1 MTPRAAA
8 LALALAACTGPT
20 AARAGLPSPA
30 AAVTVGSGGG
40 GWSLGGSTAWFGDV
54 LARDPLRLSLGVEGD
69 VRVLGWLRGGV
80 RSSTLYLGAGGE
92 GTRTSLLISRLEAVA
107 TARPAW
113 RWGPYARAGLGPAL
127 VRYAVRVPGLASG
140 SVTSFGVG
148 LSLAAGAYWALTD
161 HLELRLEA
169 ETAAEAWRK
178 KASGPSA
185 SWTFGGAAGA
195 AWRW

>member
-1 MTPRAAA
+1 MTPRAASLV
-8 LALALAACTGPT
+8 LALAFCCAPA
-20 AARAGLPSPA
+20 AARASLPAPA
-30 AAVTVGSGGG
+30 AAVLVGSGGG
-40 GWSLGGSTAWFGDV
+40 GWALGGSTAWFGDV
-54 LARDPLRLSLGVEGD
+54 LARDPLRLSLGMEGD
-69 VRVLGWLRGGV
+69 VRLLDWLRCGV

-92 GTRTSLLISRLEAVA
+92 GTRTSLLISRLEGIA

-140 SVTSFGVG
+140 SVTSVG
-148 LSLAAGAYWALTD
+148 AAFSLAAGGYWALTE

-169 ETAAEAWRK
+169 EAAAEAWRR

-185 SWTFGGAAGA
+185 SWTFGGSAGA

>member
-1 MTPRAAA
+1 MTPRAVT
-8 LALALAACTGPT
+8 LAVALAACSAPG
-20 AARAGLPSPA
+20 AVRAGLPAPA

-40 GWSLGGSTAWFGDV
+40 GWSLGGGTAWFGDV

-69 VRVLGWLRGGV
+69 LRVLAWLRCGV
-80 RSSTLYLGAGGE
+80 RSSTLYLGAGDE
-92 GTRTSLLISRLEAVA
+92 GTRTSLLISRLEGIA

-140 SVTSFGVG
+140 SVTSVGVG
-148 LSLAAGAYWALTD
+148 LSLVAGGFWTLTD

-169 ETAAEAWRK
+169 ETAAEAWSRR
-178 KASGPSA
+178 ASGPSA
-185 SWTFGGAAGA
+185 SWTFAGSAGA